1 MITFVGYK
9 TEDRFNELELKSEW
23 IGSFEDLK
31 ADIEDIAQECAQQ
44 DWDDHDG
51 WESKWPKTIFQYF
64 MMVNCL
70 VMLRLKWKW
79 SQHLAQALLIKPKR
93 PSASFLLPEL
103 FYETLKINVAH

>member
-51 WESKWPKTIFQYF
+51 WESKWPKTFSIF
-64 MMVNCL
+64 
-70 VMLRLKWKW
+70 
-79 SQHLAQALLIKPKR
+79 HDGELLGYVEVEMEMEPTF
-93 PSASFLLPEL
+93 SAS
-103 FYETLKINVAH
+103 IID